1 MKRKIMKKPK
11 AKSDSVISEMMV
23 EYKLDYKKSKP
34 NRFAVTEQQI
44 VVQIDEDVAKVFDS
58 SAKVNSALR
67 AIISAY
73 PQKRKK
79 TSSHN

>member
-1 MKRKIMKKPK
+1 VVQEMKTN
-11 AKSDSVISEMMV
+11 
-23 EYKLDYKKSKP
+23 YKLDYKRSKP

-73 PQKRKK
+73 PQKSKK